1 MVKLARVPGTMMIVW
16 AKMIGIT
23 PAVMSRIG
31 MKVFW
36 PWVIRP
42 RPITFLGI
50 WTGIRRAAMVMPTT
64 AAVTAIRITM
74 NSTILGKVRAPDF
87 QNWTAFTIPGH
98 NRSRIEK
105 VMSRLIP
112 LPMPRSVICSPSHM
126 TKMAPV
132 VRTTTI
138 VRRVQNVGAG
148 IAPGMDSV
156 NSVKV

>member
-1 MVKLARVPGTMMIVW
+1 MIVW

-23 PAVMSRIG
+23 PAVISRIG

-42 RPITFLGI
+42 RPITLRGI
-50 WTGIRRAAMVMPTT
+50 WTGIRRAAMVIPTT
-64 AAVTAIRITM
+64 AAVTATRIAA
-74 NSTILGKVRAPDF
+74 NRTILRDVRAPDF

-98 NRSRIEK
+98 NRSRIEN
-105 VMSRLIP
+105 VISRLIP
-112 LPMPRSVICSPSHM
+112 LPMPRSVICSPSHI

-132 VRTTTI
+132 VSTTTI
-138 VRRVQNVGAG
+138 VSESRRW
-148 IAPGMDSV
+148 APEPHPGCDSV